1 MRYFVI
7 IILVSVAI
15 LPGCYYDDKDLL
27 DPNRSICD
35 TSIIT
40 YSGTI
45 SPILTA
51 YCAGCHTGPNAPL
64 GIRVDSYNATKTLA
78 SNGKL
83 LGSIAHSSGFIP
95 MPKNGTKLSDC
106 NIAKIRKWI
115 TAGTP
120 NN

>member
-1 MRYFVI
+1 MKYGII
-7 IILVSVAI
+7 IILI
-15 LPGCYYDDKDLL
+15 LVTLAQGCYYDDKDLL

-45 SPILTA
+45 NPILTG
-51 YCAGCHTGPNAPL
+51 YCAGCHSGANAPL
-64 GIRVDSYNATKTLA
+64 GIRVDSYTAVKALA

-83 LGSIAHSSGFIP
+83 LGTLTHSAGFIP

-106 NIAKIRKWI
+106 NIAKIRKWV

>member
-1 MRYFVI
+1 MKYAC
-7 IILVSVAI
+7 IILIS
-15 LPGCYYDDKDLL
+15 LFFLEGCYYDDKDLL

-35 TSIIT
+35 SSVIT
-40 YSGTI
+40 FSGTV
-45 SPILTA
+45 SPILNA
-51 YCAGCHTGPNAPL
+51 YCAGCHSGANAPL
-64 GIRVDSYNATKTLA
+64 GIRVDNYASVKTLA

-83 LGSIAHSSGFIP
+83 LGSITHSAGFIP